1 MGREAARLGRHVLNG
16 EGGDPCFGGPKN
28 VPMILSELYTS
39 PIGRETSYLRAYRKC
54 YDDLQ
59 TLLSPQIQEELRDM
73 EPDEQTI
80 APFLANPK
88 VTYLLNRLMLANVR
102 LKGAD
107 HILTKVNNLTAAN
120 GLIGLSPLFDRRI
133 VDFSFA
139 TPPAFKVS
147 GLDEKLV
154 LKRAVADL
162 LPETIVTRLKS
173 GMRVPVQNWF
183 RYDLQAYARGLL
195 LGRKARIKP
204 YINQRLIKEWLGY
217 RGAASPRQGTKL
229 WQLLSLE
236 AWLRVNE

>member
-1 MGREAARLGRHVLNG
+1 VLNG

-28 VPMILSELYTS
+28 IPMILSELYTS
-39 PIGRETSYLRAYRKC
+39 PIGRETNYLRAYSKC
-54 YDDLQ
+54 YDDLPA
-59 TLLSPQIQEELRDM
+59 LLSPQVQAELRDM
-73 EPDEQTI
+73 EPDEQVV
-80 APFLANPK
+80 APFLANPAMS
-88 VTYLLNRLMLANVR
+88 YLLNRLMIANVR

-147 GLDEKLV
+147 GLDEKIV

-162 LPETIVTRLKS
+162 LPEAIITRPKS
-173 GMRVPVQNWF
+173 GMRVPVQSWF
-183 RYDLQAYARGLL
+183 RYDLQTYARGLL

-204 YINQRLIKEWLGY
+204 YMNQDIIKEWLGY
-217 RGAASPRQGTKL
+217 RGTVSPRQGTKL

-236 AWLRVNE
+236 VWLRVNE